1 MALGIGEVITIIT
14 ALVTI
19 GVVYGTIK
27 TNDKNQSV
35 SLVRLEVMIKESN
48 NERKDQIKMLEERM
62 SKKFDE
68 YNGLKERMAVGQRD
82 IKTLWNK
89 FDEICNRRSEQ

>member
-1 MALGIGEVITIIT
+1 MALGIGEIITIIT
-14 ALVTI
+14 ALLTI

-27 TNDKNQSV
+27 TNDKNQSI
-35 SLVRLEVMIKESN
+35 SLTRLEVMIKESN

-62 SKKFDE
+62 TKKFDE

>member
-1 MALGIGEVITIIT
+1 MALGVSEIISIIT
-14 ALVTI
+14 AFTTI

-27 TNDKNQSV
+27 TNDKNQSI
-35 SLVRLEVMIKESN
+35 SLTRLEVMIKESN

-62 SKKFDE
+62 TKKFDE

-89 FDEICNRRSEQ
+89 FDEICKRGEV